1 MEPITIPATGTDVQ
15 ASAPTIHVSLSRVG
29 VTNVE
34 KVIRIGPPGAEQLYY
49 ARLDCFVDLGPKQKG
64 AHMSRF
70 EEAVNDV
77 IGEVVIGESGFKAE
91 QLAQHIAERV
101 RERQDALRAEV
112 TIAARYPEH
121 KPAPVSGIP
130 TQEIYTLYGS
140 AVAFEHGTRRLVGVA
155 AQGMTACPC
164 AQQLVAGRSRER
176 LAADGFTDGE
186 IARIFAA
193 VPVATHN
200 QRGLGTLYVGCPES
214 CDMELEADVL
224 LRVVENSMSSEI
236 YELMKRSDE
245 AAVVEKAHRRPRF
258 VEDCVREMIRGVVEE
273 LAELRADAFVSA
285 RQENLETIHQHNVVA
300 ERFGVLSELR
310 HELRSGEHLA
320 HHTSMR
326 EWLDARPA

>member
-1 MEPITIPATGTDVQ
+1 MEPTTLTAGADLQ
-15 ASAPTIHVSLSRVG
+15 ASAPTVHVSLSRVG

-34 KVIRIGPPGAEQLYY
+34 KVIRIGAPGSEQLYY
-49 ARLDCFVDLGPKQKG
+49 AKLDCFVDLGPKQKG

-70 EEAVNDV
+70 EEVVNDV

-91 QLAQHIAERV
+91 QLAQHIAQRV

-121 KPAPVSGIP
+121 KPAPVSGIA

-140 AVAFEHGTRRLVGVA
+140 AIASERGTRRLVGVA

-176 LAADGFTDGE
+176 LSADGFTDDE
-186 IARIFAA
+186 IERIFHA

-200 QRGLGTLYVGCPES
+200 QRGLGTLHIGCPEG
-214 CDMELEADVL
+214 CDTELEADAM
-224 LRVVENSMSSEI
+224 LRIVENSMSSEI

-245 AAVVEKAHRRPRF
+245 GAVVEKAHRRPRF

-273 LAELRADAFVSA
+273 LDGLTSNAFISA

-300 ERFGVLSELR
+300 ERFGMLEELR

-326 EWLDARPA
+326 EWLDAAGR